1 MVEEPLALRS
11 PCQRPY
17 YDNQDMD
24 TAYPPTLDS
33 RGGVHHSF
41 NTVHLAHTHTQSE

>member
-24 TAYPPTLDS
+24 TAYPPTLDT
-33 RGGVHHSF
+33 RRVY
-41 NTVHLAHTHTQSE
+41 TTPLILYI